1 MENTLPSPTSAS
13 NTGRFLLPVLLAA
26 ILSAALYQTYNH
38 APQPPRDRTN
48 MEKSSGKNDK
58 HSSPKARQG
67 AEEQYQKAR
76 NAWQQLKSKANKSP
90 EDKQLQQQLEKQV
103 KHLEK
108 KKGWKGENHSQKH
121 KGN

>member
-1 MENTLPSPTSAS
+1 
-13 NTGRFLLPVLLAA
+13 
-26 ILSAALYQTYNH
+26 
-38 APQPPRDRTN
+38 